1 MLEGLSASPIAPSTS
16 SSAPGLRVETVADVG
31 SFLAPETPWNLLL
44 REAGLPYPF
53 LRHEWVRT
61 WWECFGGDRQLRIL
75 LVKDGGQIIGLA
87 PLMLGPA
94 ALYGIQLRRLEFLA
108 NIHTRVCD
116 VVVGRRPQEA
126 YRAI

>member
-1 MLEGLSASPIAPSTS
+1 MLEGLTASPIAPSPS

-75 LVKDGGQIIGLA
+75 LVKAGGHLIGLA
-87 PLMLGPA
+87 PLMRPPPSFT
-94 ALYGIQLRRLEFLA
+94 RRMPPCRSPPKHSRSEE
-108 NIHTRVCD
+108 HTSELQSHLNLLCR
-116 VVVGRRPQEA
+116 
-126 YRAI
+126 